1 MCCEAARSRGRRDL
15 GDLMAVKYK
24 QSTELACPAT
34 RLYTSQGLEARSRLG
49 AGSSWVAVLD
59 R

>member
-1 MCCEAARSRGRRDL
+1 LGPNGCE
-15 GDLMAVKYK
+15 VQ
-24 QSTELACPAT
+24 QSTELAYPAT
-34 RLYTSQGLEARSRLG
+34 RLDTSQGLEARSRLG